1 MGRLELLLVEN
12 FKSWRGR
19 QVIGPFRKFTCIIGP
34 NGSGNW
40 GPEHLRPPQAS
51 RPHFARGDV
60 RAAPGPGLGH
70 LPPAGRASSRRTPAS
85 AAARPSTS
93 GPRGGDLCPPPQSS
107 ALGAP
112 RYSPRRGRGSPSAAP
127 AAPRPSSAL
136 PPASRPVRALPF
148 PSLGLNGG
156 ARGEAAGPEP
166 PGPPSGS
173 KAPSPRERGDSDG
186 AGRALSALLVHPPTD
201 GCYPRVIAEE
211 AEVPRGPA
219 GPGRNAGPRRRGRRS
234 ERLERRSPRAFSARW
249 SSSRRPQ
256 PGFSRSGTRFA
267 PKDRRYRDQV
277 PPLTEKTH
285 SSVCAFGDAAQA
297 GGVTVEPLCLG
308 LEIVTLFEDFLA
320 SSVC

>member
-70 LPPAGRASSRRTPAS
+70 LPPAGRASSYRTPAS

-156 ARGEAAGPEP
+156 ARGEAAGPSRLGHLLGRRP
-166 PGPPSGS
+166 PPRGS
-173 KAPSPRERGDSDG
+173 AATATVLATLSPRSWFTPHRRLLSPCYSGGGRGSEGPGTRGRDG
-186 AGRALSALLVHPPTD
+186 AGGGASASSDGRRGPFPRAGRPPGARSPDFLVQEPDLH
-201 GCYPRVIAEE
+201 RKIAVIAIK
-211 AEVPRGPA
+211 
-219 GPGRNAGPRRRGRRS
+219 S
-234 ERLERRSPRAFSARW
+234 L
-249 SSSRRPQ
+249 
-256 PGFSRSGTRFA
+256 
-267 PKDRRYRDQV
+267 
-277 PPLTEKTH
+277 L
-285 SSVCAFGDAAQA
+285 
-297 GGVTVEPLCLG
+297 
-308 LEIVTLFEDFLA
+308 
-320 SSVC
+320 

>member
-1 MGRLELLLVEN
+1 MPSAAV
-12 FKSWRGR
+12 
-19 QVIGPFRKFTCIIGP
+19 
-34 NGSGNW
+34 
-40 GPEHLRPPQAS
+40 LRPGGAAVQPATGEGEPERRARRAPSFFRPPSGLAPRPRSSLSQS
-51 RPHFARGDV
+51 RIEW
-60 RAAPGPGLGH
+60 
-70 LPPAGRASSRRTPAS
+70 GRAGGS
-85 AAARPSTS
+85 S
-93 GPRGGDLCPPPQSS
+93 GPR
-107 ALGAP
+107 
-112 RYSPRRGRGSPSAAP
+112 AAWATFWVEGPLP
-127 AAPRPSSAL
+127 A
-136 PPASRPVRALPF
+136 
-148 PSLGLNGG
+148 G
-156 ARGEAAGPEP
+156 ARQQRRCWPRSLRA
-166 PGPPSGS
+166 PGS
-173 KAPSPRERGDSDG
+173 
-186 AGRALSALLVHPPTD
+186 PPTD

-285 SSVCAFGDAAQA
+285 SSVCAFGDAARA

>member
-93 GPRGGDLCPPPQSS
+93 GPRGGDLCPPLQSS

-156 ARGEAAGPEP
+156 ARGKQRARAAWATFWVEGPLP
-166 PGPPSGS
+166 AGARRQRRCWPRSLRAPGS
-173 KAPSPRERGDSDG
+173 
-186 AGRALSALLVHPPTD
+186 PPTD

-211 AEVPRGPA
+211 AEVPRGPERGA
-219 GPGRNAGPRRRGRRS
+219 ATARAEERAPRATVAEGLFRALVVLPAPAARIFSFRNPICTERS
-234 ERLERRSPRAFSARW
+234 PLSRSSPSFDREDAQLSLCLRRRSP
-249 SSSRRPQ
+249 
-256 PGFSRSGTRFA
+256 G
-267 PKDRRYRDQV
+267 
-277 PPLTEKTH
+277 L
-285 SSVCAFGDAAQA
+285 A